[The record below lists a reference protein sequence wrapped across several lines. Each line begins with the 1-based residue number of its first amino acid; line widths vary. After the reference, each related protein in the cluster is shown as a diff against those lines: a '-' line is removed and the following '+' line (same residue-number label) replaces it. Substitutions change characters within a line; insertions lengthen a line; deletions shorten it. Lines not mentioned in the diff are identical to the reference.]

1 MSLITRGAPALILPS
16 RYRLASPTGPLEINS
31 SSPLAQGLAFGSF
44 GHSLIGAPRL
54 DQRTA
59 SRVSSGGVFGLAHN
73 RVSGANGYL
82 AASGFQRQTLTRATI
97 VWIGLF
103 GANNTTTTNGLA
115 SVGASSNNQAF
126 FLGISGGTASD
137 SRRIGLGAGSSTSQ
151 AWFNSA
157 QVPVGSLL
165 SLAGVYNGDAPGSA
179 RLALYSSGAS
189 LSLNAATDASASLA
203 GVDLGFVGAVS
214 YPGVVGD
221 PATSNTTLEGTTHLC
236 AVWLGRALSA
246 DEVADIHANPW
257 QLVRRRQNRLI
268 SIARAATAQTPGVA
282 VSGAVIE
289 SQGDASGALAVGSV
303 IAAGAIVEDQGSA
316 SGAAV
321 VEIRSGGDFL
331 EPLPPF
337 EDSSGESYAGGKLK
351 IMAPIPIL
359 GIGEPGAE
367 SAPAYLVS
375 SNARE
380 ETEPVYSTETIYGI
394 GDVAVFGSAVYQ
406 SLANANAGNNPAQ
419 RPTKWA
425 RVRPTYSAGAF
436 DLSLSTVSVAAG
448 ELDMLITTNGRP
460 DTLCLHAVVGDQAQV
475 EVIRGATTIYR
486 EVRDLWREELAGSSE
501 RLPDNRAFFNLLCEP
516 GDQVRVTVRRGGL
529 ADASVRAVTLGN
541 AEVLGNL
548 VSKPSVGTINRDK
561 VSFDTFGELQ
571 VQAAGFQETVDGEIE
586 VDSGRLDRVVAL
598 SRRYRST
605 PVVVIGVDNLFRC
618 LLVYGVLREIKA
630 DPTQDP
636 ITSVRFGVTGLAA
649 T

>member
-16 RYRLASPTGPLEINS
+16 RWRDAPLGPIEPNPSCRWAGGIVLGS
-31 SSPLAQGLAFGSF
+31 AGGSPLGPSVGTGSLRQRRASAGAAEMLHAAQGDYLLRSVSPIDLPITVLWRGVVD
-44 GHSLIGAPRL
+44 GA
-54 DQRTA
+54 
-59 SRVSSGGVFGLAHN
+59 
-73 RVSGANGYL
+73 
-82 AASGFQRQTLTRATI
+82 I
-97 VWIGLF
+97 
-103 GANNTTTTNGLA
+103 ANNTLRGLVYTSGAANRHGIHAGRLGTGFLQLAAFSQATGTDFVVTAPASNAFALGTEFSVVGVFAGASSRALYVNGVLVSSSNA
-115 SVGASSNNQAF
+115 NVGASTLDRAV
-126 FLGISGGTASD
+126 IGGLYDA
-137 SRRIGLGAGSSTSQ
+137 GA
-151 AWFNSA
+151 
-157 QVPVGSLL
+157 L
-165 SLAGVYNGDAPGSA
+165 
-179 RLALYSSGAS
+179 
-189 LSLNAATDASASLA
+189 SASLGLVGRTRA
-203 GVDLGFVGAVS
+203 AFV
-214 YPGVVGD
+214 
-221 PATSNTTLEGTTHLC
+221 T
-236 AVWLGRALSA
+236 RAALTA
-246 DEVADIHANPW
+246 DEVADWHADPFIA
-257 QLVRRRQNRLI
+257 VRRRSNRLI

-282 VSGAVIE
+282 VSGVVIE

-303 IAAGAIVEDQGSA
+303 IAAGVIVEDQGSA

-359 GIGEPGAE
+359 GIGEPGTE

-394 GDVAVFGSAVYQ
+394 GDVVVFGSAVYQ

-475 EVIRGATTIYR
+475 DVIRGATTIYR

-561 VSFDTFGELQ
+561 VSFDSFGELQ

-586 VDSGRLDRVVAL
+586 VDSGRVDRVVAL